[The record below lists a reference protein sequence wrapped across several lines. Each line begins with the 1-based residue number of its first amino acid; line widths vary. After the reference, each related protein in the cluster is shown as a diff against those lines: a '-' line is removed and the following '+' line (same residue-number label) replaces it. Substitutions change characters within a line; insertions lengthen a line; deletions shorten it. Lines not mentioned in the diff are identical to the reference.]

1 MGIYTNTIAA
11 VILYINNQSALLIF
25 FVIDL
30 CNTRYGS
37 ICSPSNFEFLKT
49 KQYVCRCAEHNHDIT
64 YTDDKEISKQETN
77 QDSVDSIHLI
87 IIMSLWLTVKFH
99 LLKSLP
105 Q

>member
-37 ICSPSNFEFLKT
+37 ICSPSNFEFLKN
-49 KQYVCRCAEHNHDIT
+49 KAVC
-64 YTDDKEISKQETN
+64 
-77 QDSVDSIHLI
+77 
-87 IIMSLWLTVKFH
+87 M
-99 LLKSLP
+99 
-105 Q
+105 